1 MGSPGLSFEILAFIL
16 MYDISFVKSMARR
29 SDPRPELPSF
39 NAPRAP
45 VSSVMEQV
53 FESLKDSI
61 LTQGLA
67 AGTPLIE
74 SQLAEEFGISKTP
87 VREAL
92 QKLAQAGLV
101 DMAHARGASVHT
113 LGEREARDILELRIL
128 LEPQALLE
136 GAKHFHAND
145 LTAIERILRDAA
157 RAIKRKDTTTLS
169 RLNIEFHRSLY
180 SKSPN
185 QILVA
190 WLESLNDRRRL
201 LSLLGWAR
209 DDRSL
214 EELHEHQSVLEAL
227 RDGKAKLA
235 STRLRDH
242 IKKFSKLLL
251 EKE

>member
-1 MGSPGLSFEILAFIL
+1 LRYKILAFIL
-16 MYDISFVKSMARR
+16 MYDILFVKSMARR

-39 NAPRAP
+39 NSPLS
-45 VSSVMEQV
+45 VTSSVTKQV
-53 FESLKDSI
+53 FESLKESI
-61 LTQGLA
+61 LTQVLLG
-67 AGTPLIE
+67 GTALIE

-101 DMAHARGASVHT
+101 DMVHARGASVHT
-113 LGEREARDILELRIL
+113 LSEREARDIFELRVL

-136 GAKHFHAND
+136 GAKFFQASD
-145 LTAIERILRDAA
+145 LTDIERILRDAA

-180 SKSPN
+180 SKSQN

-201 LSLLGWAR
+201 LSLRGWAR

-214 EELHEHQSVLEAL
+214 EELHEHQGVLEAL
-227 RDGKAKLA
+227 KAGNPKLA

-251 EKE
+251 DKE

>member
-1 MGSPGLSFEILAFIL
+1 

-39 NAPRAP
+39 STPRATA
-45 VSSVMEQV
+45 SSVTEQV

-61 LTQGLA
+61 LTQILPG
-67 AGTPLIE
+67 GTPLIE
-74 SQLAEEFGISKTP
+74 SQLAKELGVSKTP

-101 DMAHARGASVHT
+101 DMAHTRGASVHS
-113 LGEREARDILELRIL
+113 LSEREAQDIFELRIL

-136 GAKHFHAND
+136 GAKHFQASD
-145 LTAIERILRDAA
+145 LKNIERLLHDAA

-180 SKSPN
+180 CKSPN
-185 QILVA
+185 HILVA

-201 LSLLGWAR
+201 LSLRGWAR

-214 EELHEHQSVLEAL
+214 EELHEHQGVLEAL
-227 RDGKAKLA
+227 CEGKAKLA